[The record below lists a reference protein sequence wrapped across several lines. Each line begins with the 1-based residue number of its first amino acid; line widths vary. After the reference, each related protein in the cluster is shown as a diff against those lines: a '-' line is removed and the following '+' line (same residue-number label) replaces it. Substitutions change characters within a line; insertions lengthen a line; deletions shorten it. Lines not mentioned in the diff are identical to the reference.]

1 MKNISELKNKG
12 LKSSAWNFLNLLTNQ
27 LRNFIVTLI
36 LARLLTPADFGL
48 VSMAMVLNAIL
59 DFFVDFG
66 FSSAIIRKEKITE
79 IETSTVFWLNIG
91 IGGICTLLTFLCAPV
106 FAWFYEMP
114 QLENVV
120 LVTSWSFFISS
131 FGTLQTALFQ
141 RTLNFRAPF
150 KARLISSIASG
161 ILGIILAICGF
172 GVWALVFSNL
182 LGWLLYSISI
192 WMMST
197 WRPQFVFKLRDV
209 SEMVSFGWKITL
221 STLINRVFKQ
231 MDTLII
237 GKIYSAASLGL
248 FNRAQS
254 LNLLVIDYSF
264 SSIRSVMLP
273 TLSKLQNDE
282 EALRYS
288 VLKLLNVISFLTFLF
303 SGLVYVCADDLILL
317 LYGSQW
323 EGAIEIFRIL
333 GLFSISLCLH
343 VVFDSVMTV
352 ANRMNMYLW
361 SSVLRSS
368 MLIFAIPFGIY
379 YGLTAYVWAISIIGI
394 IKLIP
399 TLFTTRSCIGLP
411 IRSQLT
417 AIMRYVLPFL
427 IPLVIWHFIMF
438 QTEYH
443 IVNILVKSLFFTVI
457 YIMLNFIMRNEGY
470 ATCKGLIIQVINKK
484 FKRNDKI

>member
-1 MKNISELKNKG
+1 MENISELKNKG

-66 FSSAIIRKEKITE
+66 FSSAIIRKGKITE
-79 IETSTVFWLNIG
+79 VETSTVFWLNIA
-91 IGGICTLLTFLCAPV
+91 IGGICTLLVFSCAPV

-114 QLENVV
+114 KLESVV
-120 LVTSWSFFISS
+120 RITSWSFFISS

-141 RTLNFRAPF
+141 RSLNFRAPF
-150 KARLISSIASG
+150 KAKLISSIVSG
-161 ILGIILAICGF
+161 ILGIVLALCGS

-182 LGWLLYSISI
+182 SGWLLYSGAI
-192 WMMST
+192 WLIST
-197 WRPQFVFKLRDV
+197 WRPKFIFKPRNV
-209 SEMVSFGWKITL
+209 SDMVSFGWKVTL

-231 MDTLII
+231 MDTLIV

-254 LNLLVIDYSF
+254 LNYLVIDYSF

-273 TLSKLQNDE
+273 TLSKLQNDD

-303 SGLVYVCADDLILL
+303 AGLMYLCADDLIIL

-323 EGAIEIFRIL
+323 TGAIEIFRIL
-333 GLFSISLCLH
+333 GLFSISMCLP
-343 VVFDSVMTV
+343 VVFDTVMSVT
-352 ANRMNMYLW
+352 NRMNMYLW
-361 SSVLRSS
+361 SSILRSS
-368 MLIFAIPFGIY
+368 MLIFAIPFGLY
-379 YGLTAYVWAISIIGI
+379 YGLMAYVWAISIIGI
-394 IKLIP
+394 LKLIV

-411 IRSQLT
+411 IRSQ
-417 AIMRYVLPFL
+417 ISSIVRYIFPFL
-427 IPLVIWHFIMF
+427 LPLIVWHIIGIY
-438 QTEYH
+438 TDYH
-443 IVNILVKSLFFTVI
+443 IINVLLKGIYYSAVYLGINIA
-457 YIMLNFIMRNEGY
+457 MHNEGY
-470 ATCKGLIIQVINKK
+470 ATCKALVLQIITNKI
-484 FKRNDKI
+484 KRK